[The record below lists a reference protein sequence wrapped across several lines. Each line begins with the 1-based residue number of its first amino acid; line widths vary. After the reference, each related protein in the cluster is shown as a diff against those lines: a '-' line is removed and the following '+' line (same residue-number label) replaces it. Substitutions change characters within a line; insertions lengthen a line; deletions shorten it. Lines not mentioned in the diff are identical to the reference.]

1 MFKKKNI
8 NMNNKENFFN
18 FLSEVSN
25 DREKT
30 GLKVSEFYESAPFP
44 SYEKNETL
52 ASIVN
57 KGENNIFIREFKNFI
72 GNGNKKILEVGA
84 GTCQV
89 SVYLAA
95 TTNNQIYAMDI
106 TKQSLM
112 TGYDFAKKNSLKNIN
127 FILADIF
134 DDVIENEQFDYI
146 FCSGVLHHTKD
157 TKKGF
162 EILAKNLK
170 KEGYFVLGLYN
181 KFGRFRTFFRQF
193 IYKYISKS
201 LAIFLDP
208 YLRKVKNNKSEKHI
222 AWVRDQYI
230 HPVERSHSYDEVINW
245 FNQNKIECLNFFPSK
260 FINDE
265 QNLFK
270 KGESGN
276 FFERI
281 FEQIWMNFTNLGG
294 EGGLFIAIGKKNDN

>member
-1 MFKKKNI
+1 MFKKQI
-8 NMNNKENFFN
+8 ITEVENFFN
-18 FLSEVSN
+18 FLPEKN
-25 DREKT
+25 DINKNI
-30 GLKVSEFYESAPFP
+30 GIKVSEFYDVAPFP
-44 SYEKNETL
+44 SYERDETI
-52 ASIVN
+52 ASIVT
-57 KGENNIFIREFKNFI
+57 KGEKNTFIRDFKNFI

-106 TKQSLM
+106 TKKSLM
-112 TGYDFAKKNSLKNIN
+112 VGYEFAKKNDLRNIN

-134 DDVIENEQFDYI
+134 DDVIEKEQFDYI

-157 TKKGF
+157 TQKSF
-162 EILAKNLK
+162 EILSKYLK
-170 KEGYFVLGLYN
+170 KEGYFILGLYN

-193 IYKYISKS
+193 IYKHVSKK
-201 LAIFLDP
+201 LTIILDP
-208 YLRKVKNNKSEKHI
+208 YLRKVNDIKSEKHI
-222 AWVRDQYI
+222 AWVRDQYA
-230 HPVERSHSYDEVINW
+230 HPVERSHTYDEVLKW
-245 FNQNKIECLNFFPSK
+245 FNQNNIEYLNFVPSK

-265 QNLFK
+265 EVFYK
-270 KGESGN
+270 KASAGN